1 MENKKILTFYEY
13 HFRGKI
19 VYKKGQKIIQEKDK
33 NDKIV
38 ELQNSKN
45 PGIRCVDNTI
55 PLGLSLQP
63 K

>member
-33 NDKIV
+33 NDEIV

-45 PGIRCVDNTI
+45 EKKKRRKKNE
-55 PLGLSLQP
+55 
-63 K
+63 